1 MTQQE
6 SPFDNYPIEFKEIN
20 PQDFASFIVRGKT
33 IITPNDEGYIN
44 EQLQANINLDE
55 KSTTVINAGVG
66 QGKTYSII
74 EIVKKYYDLEEYIIF
89 IAPPYTSLIQ
99 QYYDST
105 INSGIP
111 ENQVYRYENIGTNL
125 DIDPRTSRIQILT
138 VNALLGNPG
147 DNAILNSEA
156 KRTYI
161 NTMVQYC
168 RDSRKKVV
176 FIYDE
181 IHDAIHNFKE
191 EYIFNLWKWRDVIH
205 KNIIISA
212 TFNEASKV
220 VIKYLANLT
229 DKKIQLI
236 ESERK
241 RIPEK
246 QSELYLHFN
255 NKNKYSFNDE
265 GIIKIVQ
272 SLILKGKEIDILC
285 YSKKLAND
293 IYNSDEEGSIGV
305 LLRSKF
311 SNIQNCTSG
320 LVENQ
325 RQDREPP
332 INRFD
337 PTKCNIGTN
346 FKTGI
351 SIEKENHAFIII
363 MPPKRKE
370 DSFKNYYGIFSDG
383 INSIIQALAR
393 QRKKGEIHIILPCP
407 SPIDYSTL
415 PFSRDI
421 VQGKFFKE
429 NYPNQSLS
437 RIPTENYIK
446 HTSINLQHEE
456 LRSYYSDIYRRN
468 VENEIEF
475 LNNQREESIPRL
487 TFPSQDKFTLT
498 HGEKY
503 LTNNYFKA
511 DLSTIVTY
519 YAITN
524 QFSNCK
530 LKEIYGTTELI
541 INKGE
546 ILTDLEKFY
555 DNIVEDNYYE
565 SALYYSY
572 LYKINELKDLYNSS
586 EIVRDEHYT
595 NTIINETDREFY
607 AYLKES
613 LFNYFKVFLQEE
625 NGQRMRI
632 NGTNPNKP
640 IEQAILTLYHR
651 YRYSHYF
658 NIPKTNSDYLFTR
671 AEYFKANILHAIN
684 LQQKVEN
691 KSIEINQETQ
701 ELMDAY
707 LSMYYFISKINIH
720 NIERQGIGTVQYIP
734 FNLDESFIIEEDY
747 NRFESMISTLITK
760 DYCIANNV
768 FDFKYSFNRTNYSER
783 QKIEYLYNCLKKDFF
798 SGERVRIRREASDVP
813 LVIFQITDRF
823 TFENVN
829 LTNYPNFFFFYE

>member
-20 PQDFASFIVRGKT
+20 PQDFESFTVEEKT
-33 IITPNDEGYIN
+33 IITPNSQGYIN
-44 EQLQANINLDE
+44 EEIQTNINLED
-55 KSTTVINAGVG
+55 KNTTVINAGVG

-74 EIVKKYYDLEEYIIF
+74 EIVKQYYDLEEYIIF

-105 INSGIP
+105 ITSGIP

-125 DIDPRTSRIQILT
+125 DIDPRASRIQILT

-156 KRTYI
+156 KRAYI
-161 NTMVQYC
+161 NTMIQYC
-168 RDSRKKVV
+168 RDNHKKVI

-212 TFNEASKV
+212 TFNEASKI

-272 SLILKGKEIDILC
+272 SLILKEKEIDILC
-285 YSKKLAND
+285 YSKELADD
-293 IYNSDEEGSIGV
+293 IYDSYEEGSIGV

-311 SNIQNCTSG
+311 GDIQKCTSG
-320 LVENQ
+320 LVGNQ

-363 MPPKRKE
+363 MPPKRKK

-407 SPIDYSTL
+407 SPIDHSTL
-415 PFSRDI
+415 PFSTNI
-421 VQGKFFKE
+421 TQGEFFLE
-429 NYPNQSLS
+429 NYPTQSLS
-437 RIPTENYIK
+437 RINTENYIK
-446 HTSINLQHEE
+446 HTSINSQKETI
-456 LRSYYSDIYRRN
+456 RSYYSDVYRKN

-475 LNNQREESIPRL
+475 LNNQSEELIPNL
-487 TFPSQDKFTLT
+487 TFPSQDEFTLT

-530 LKEIYGTTELI
+530 LKEIYGRTELT
-541 INKGE
+541 INSEE

-555 DNIVEDNYYE
+555 DNVVEDNYYE
-565 SALYYSY
+565 SVLYYSY
-572 LYKINELKDLYNSS
+572 LYKINELKHLYSS

-595 NTIINETDREFY
+595 NTIINETDRNFY
-607 AYLKES
+607 FYLRES
-613 LFNYFKVFLQEE
+613 LFSYFKIFLQNE
-625 NGQRMRI
+625 NGQRRKI
-632 NGTNPNKP
+632 STNNPNKP

-651 YRYSHYF
+651 YRYSDYF
-658 NIPKTNSDYLFTR
+658 NIPKADSDYLFTR
-671 AEYFKANILHAIN
+671 GEYFKANILHAIS

-691 KSIEINQETQ
+691 KSIDINQETQ

-720 NIERQGIGTVQYIP
+720 NTERQGIGTIQYIP
-734 FNLDESFIIEEDY
+734 FVPDESFIIEEDY
-747 NRFESMISTLITK
+747 NRFESMISTLTTK
-760 DYCIANNV
+760 DYCIKNKI
-768 FDFKYSFNRTNYSER
+768 FDFKNSINRVDYNRR

-798 SGERVRIRREASDVP
+798 SGERVRIRREASDLP
-813 LVIFQITDRF
+813 PVIFQITDRF
-823 TFENVN
+823 IIENVN
-829 LTNYPNFFFFYE
+829 LTNYTNFFFFYE